1 MMKVKICNT
10 CGFECEDETDI
21 CPTCGRSCDGSDPKK
36 DIPLTPDPFTEYR
49 KQIDMQM
56 KEQEKRIEAIKKQIQ
71 EEKEKEKRQKEEE
84 AKKSEKSIWDK
95 TELFPEEEVNE
106 YRLTAVLIYLLG
118 IFGII
123 LALITD
129 KNSPYLKFHIREG
142 LKIAV
147 ATATLTIISLSL
159 AWTFI
164 VPVLS
169 GAGIIVCSVI
179 NLISAYKTLK
189 GKSENAVIIRNL
201 TILN

>member
-1 MMKVKICNT
+1 MKICNT
-10 CGFECEDETDI
+10 CGFECEDDMNI
-21 CPTCGRSCDGSDPKK
+21 CPTCGRNCDGSDPKK
-36 DIPLTPDPFTEYR
+36 DIPLTPDPFAEYR

-56 KEQEKRIEAIKKQIQ
+56 KEQEKRIEAIKKQMQ
-71 EEKEKEKRQKEEE
+71 EEKNKQKEEE
-84 AKKSEKSIWDK
+84 EKAKKPDKSVWDK
-95 TELFPEEEVNE
+95 TELFSEDEVKE

-129 KNSPYLKFHIREG
+129 KNSPYLKFHINEG

-147 ATATLTIISLSL
+147 ATAALTVISVVL
-159 AWTFI
+159 AFTFI

-169 GAGIIVCSVI
+169 SVGVIVCTVI
-179 NLISAYKTLK
+179 NLISAYKTLN

>member
-1 MMKVKICNT
+1 MKICNT
-10 CGFECEDETDI
+10 CGFECEDDIEI

-36 DIPLTPDPFTEYR
+36 NTVPQTDPFAEYR

-56 KEQEKRIEAIKKQIQ
+56 KEQEKRIEAIKKQMQ
-71 EEKEKEKRQKEEE
+71 DEKEKEKRKTENKEKRSQKNL
-84 AKKSEKSIWDK
+84 WDK
-95 TELFPEEEVNE
+95 TELFSDEEVKE

-123 LALITD
+123 LALVTD
-129 KNSPYLKFHIREG
+129 KSSPYLKFHITEG
-142 LKIAV
+142 LKITVVTAV
-147 ATATLTIISLSL
+147 LAVISVLL
-159 AWTFI
+159 AFTFI

-169 GAGIIVCSVI
+169 GAGLIVCSVI
-179 NLISAYKTLK
+179 NLISAYKTLE